1 MYNQYKAEFDKA
13 KKKLHTQRLIDVL
26 DYFWHQRQFA
36 IYNFNFEHIE
46 KLNHL
51 GGTVSEMLMPEDYR
65 RTLHWQDIRQKTL
78 ADHPRCITCKRHAE
92 CAHHNQYHEILF
104 VERPGKDVV
113 SMCHDCHQT
122 FHENRSVISFH
133 EIHELKRVN

>member
-13 KKKLHTQRLIDVL
+13 KNKLRTQRLIDVL

-51 GGTVSEMLMPEDYR
+51 GRTVSEMLMPEDYR

-92 CAHHNQYHEILF
+92 CAHHNQYHEVLF